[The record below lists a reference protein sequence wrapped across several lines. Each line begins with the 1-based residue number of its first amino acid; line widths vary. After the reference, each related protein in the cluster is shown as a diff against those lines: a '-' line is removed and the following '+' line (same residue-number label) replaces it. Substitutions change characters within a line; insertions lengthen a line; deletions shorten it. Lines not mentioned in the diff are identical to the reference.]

1 MKKVLAL
8 VIALISIFSA
18 TAAFA
23 ADITVKVNDEAVEFD
38 REPYVEDGK
47 VMIPYRFVAEK
58 LVAMIAWDSDTKTV
72 FTAYEDAVST
82 MQIGNAKIF
91 GNDATLEVETAP
103 SITIDRTF
111 VTEEVL
117 EFALG
122 VEVLFDEATSTVT
135 VTK

>member
-58 LVAMIAWDSDTKTV
+58 LGAMIAWDSDTKTV